1 MNESLYD
8 AALWYQDKGFKIF
21 PLAGRSKVPLT
32 SNGFKS
38 ATNDRSQI
46 IKWWTKYPNANI
58 GLVTGQENSLI
69 VIDCDINTDTG
80 EKGYSNL
87 REWLG
92 SRNIDL
98 PTTLCTGTGKGGIH
112 IFYRITKPVKSRIGF
127 LSLVDIKADGGYVV
141 APPSIHPNGKRYEW
155 LNESEEIAFLPDS
168 LYNALNQYTKS
179 IDLKNSSMSCKP
191 KIEHVGKGNLKIT
204 YFSIPEGQRNN
215 TLTSIAGEMR
225 QYGFSTK
232 SIQEELSCRNIYQCA
247 PSLSQN
253 EVENIV
259 RSVCRYPLNDKP
271 NDKKNNNWSEVVP
284 LNTETLPTFP
294 IDALTPILKDYVIA
308 EAQSTQTSI
317 DMAATVVLGCI
328 AICVQ
333 NKARIAGKPDWIEP
347 LNLYVMIV
355 ALPAERKSAVL
366 NKATFPIYEYER
378 EKAVADR
385 PKIEANRIEREI
397 KEKEINKLKNDA
409 AKDGDPSIMKQ
420 ALAKNE
426 ELSRMPELK
435 PFRIISDDV
444 TPEKLISLLADNGG
458 SMANISSEGGIFSMM
473 SGKYSKEINIDVF
486 LKAHSG
492 DPIRVDRV
500 GRPAEYVNRPCLSML
515 LTVQPDVL
523 EGLIKNG
530 TFRGRGL
537 TARFLYCIPQSTVG
551 RRKFD
556 GGAIPQI
563 INDKYENH
571 LKTLLSYRPPDADT
585 VITLEP
591 SAQEALK
598 NFFEE
603 IEPLLLTEY
612 EGFSD
617 WAGKL
622 NGAVL
627 RIAGVLHCSQ
637 HSNDYASHAVTAE
650 TMNNAIAIGRY
661 YLEHAKAAYKLMGN
675 SSEEDNALY
684 ILKTIKNNSFHE
696 FTFRDIQRKCR
707 RYQRK
712 EEIIPYINLLMEY
725 GYIRQKEENLFEVN
739 PIVFEGRCHI

>member
-1 MNESLYD
+1 
-8 AALWYQDKGFKIF
+8 
-21 PLAGRSKVPLT
+21 
-32 SNGFKS
+32 
-38 ATNDRSQI
+38 
-46 IKWWTKYPNANI
+46 
-58 GLVTGQENSLI
+58 
-69 VIDCDINTDTG
+69 
-80 EKGYSNL
+80 
-87 REWLG
+87 
-92 SRNIDL
+92 
-98 PTTLCTGTGKGGIH
+98 
-112 IFYRITKPVKSRIGF
+112 
-127 LSLVDIKADGGYVV
+127 
-141 APPSIHPNGKRYEW
+141 
-155 LNESEEIAFLPDS
+155 
-168 LYNALNQYTKS
+168 
-179 IDLKNSSMSCKP
+179 
-191 KIEHVGKGNLKIT
+191 
-204 YFSIPEGQRNN
+204 
-215 TLTSIAGEMR
+215 
-225 QYGFSTK
+225 
-232 SIQEELSCRNIYQCA
+232 
-247 PSLSQN
+247 
-253 EVENIV
+253 
-259 RSVCRYPLNDKP
+259 
-271 NDKKNNNWSEVVP
+271 
-284 LNTETLPTFP
+284 
-294 IDALTPILKDYVIA
+294 
-308 EAQSTQTSI
+308 
-317 DMAATVVLGCI
+317 
-328 AICVQ
+328 
-333 NKARIAGKPDWIEP
+333 
-347 LNLYVMIV
+347 
-355 ALPAERKSAVL
+355 
-366 NKATFPIYEYER
+366 
-378 EKAVADR
+378 
-385 PKIEANRIEREI
+385 
-397 KEKEINKLKNDA
+397 
-409 AKDGDPSIMKQ
+409 
-420 ALAKNE
+420 
-426 ELSRMPELK
+426 
-435 PFRIISDDV
+435 
-444 TPEKLISLLADNGG
+444 
-458 SMANISSEGGIFSMM
+458 MM

-637 HSNDYASHAVTAE
+637 HPNDYASHAVTAE

-684 ILKTIKNNSFHE
+684 ILKTIKNNGFHE